1 MKKLAYFLVLF
12 VGMNN
17 AFADRVGDGGSG
29 SGYTSGG
36 GGGGNCNQGD
46 VYMQIMH
53 WRTFVVAYGSRCFS
67 KMVTVY
73 GQNESGQKVPI
84 QESQPDPA
92 VKAEMSQYINAVSP
106 YFRSDAG
113 GPMANKM
120 VAEQTRLNRSSGG
133 GEGGGA
139 YGNNQA
145 VDMCAVRL
153 GQDYHTMIQSQGPS
167 AFCAANRAKY
177 QELIGDKNIN
187 SIKQRAQQAV
197 CGGGANFGGGYC
209 SPQSGLPTS
218 SNNSVYSTSS
228 TGGSGTSDY
237 PTARP
242 AQNASDKIST
252 ASDAVDGPQRGQD
265 ADAPPAGAKPALSAS
280 APAPQPAPA
289 TPGADK
295 PAAKSNVSQPAKPKT
310 QSKDTAT
317 ADDAK
322 PAKGSLGTAGD
333 TGDGGGTSSS
343 VPSGVTGSALTKPQ
357 SAAATPAS
365 TGKGETATADR
376 TKSSSAKPH
385 ASLNKESYRDLFTGS
400 SACKENKTA
409 AKVAHV
415 DAMMNV
421 YGGTCLTGEQG
432 LKAAFNPYAT
442 FSRNLKKNH
451 SISTEMSNDYLKEEK
466 SRMNDL
472 TQTVYCTTRRDF
484 FKDVVTVPNDSEIT
498 KFANSV
504 MCK

>member
-17 AFADRVGDGGSG
+17 AFADRTGNGGGD
-29 SGYTSGG
+29 SGYSSGG
-36 GGGGNCNQGD
+36 GGASNCNQGD

-92 VKAEMSQYINAVSP
+92 VKTEMSQYITALSP

-167 AFCAANRAKY
+167 AFCGANRAKY

-197 CGGGANFGGGYC
+197 CGGGANFSGGYC

-228 TGGSGTSDY
+228 AGGGSGTGDY
-237 PTARP
+237 ASARP
-242 AQNASDKIST
+242 AVNASDKISP
-252 ASDAVDGPQRGQD
+252 ASDVVDTPHRGQD
-265 ADAPPAGAKPALSAS
+265 ADAPPPGATPAAGAAKPASTPTATP
-280 APAPQPAPA
+280 AAAQPAAPQNKKTAP
-289 TPGADK
+289 
-295 PAAKSNVSQPAKPKT
+295 
-310 QSKDTAT
+310 QSKETGEGEAP
-317 ADDAK
+317 K
-322 PAKGSLGTAGD
+322 PTKASLGTAGD
-333 TGDGGGTSSS
+333 TGDGGGTSNST
-343 VPSGVTGSALTKPQ
+343 PSGVTGGSLTKPQ
-357 SAAATPAS
+357 STAATPAS
-365 TGKGETATADR
+365 TGKGDTATAD
-376 TKSSSAKPH
+376 TNKKSTAAKPH
-385 ASLNKESYRDLFTGS
+385 ASLNKEAYRDLFTGS